1 MLKMCNKVDEGGEEG
16 VRYPVESSSGGGGGR
31 GDTRH
36 AGRRG
41 EKPEVAPSRRVV
53 HARREKRPVR
63 RRWFKG
69 L

>member
-1 MLKMCNKVDEGGEEG
+1 M
-16 VRYPVESSSGGGGGR
+16 RYPVESSSRGGGGR
-31 GDTRH
+31 GDARH

-41 EKPEVAPSRRVV
+41 ERPEVAPSRRVV

>member
-1 MLKMCNKVDEGGEEG
+1 MVVAEEEG
-16 VRYPVESSSGGGGGR
+16 EGETP
-31 GDTRH
+31 DTRRT
-36 AGRRG
+36 GRRE